1 MERRAHALI
10 GYARASNFGGN
21 PQLQIDA
28 RRDGSIAAS
37 GQRTVCA
44 TRRNHMWNGFVFS
57 GFGVPV
63 PRRLWKMV
71 SEETAIEPG
80 TLRQLRTTYRT
91 ANRSP
96 GLDGRSRIE

>member
-10 GYARASNFGGN
+10 GYARASNFGRN
-21 PQLQIDA
+21 PQLQID
-28 RRDGSIAAS
+28 IAAS

-71 SEETAIEPG
+71 SEETATEPG